1 MTGSL
6 FWYIFKKRGFASKS
20 NLFLFTKS
28 SCFYGQW
35 PIFSSLI
42 LGREADVK
50 KKNMVKIPKLEDM
63 LKAGMHFG
71 HRTNRWHPKM
81 GQFVFTSKNGI
92 YIIDLK
98 KTQEQLEKALEFMT
112 KLVSEGKSILFVG
125 TKNQVSEPLKKMAT
139 EIGQPYIVGKWLG
152 GYLTNF
158 LVVKKSVKKYLDL
171 IEKRE
176 GGKLEKYTKKERLN
190 FDREIKKLEMRVGG
204 LTSLNKLPDA
214 LFVWD
219 IKEEET
225 AIKEAKQ
232 KNIPIVAICD
242 TNVNPEEVTYPIPA
256 NDDSTKTIKIVL
268 EAIKDSI
275 LETKKGLKA

>member
-1 MTGSL
+1 
-6 FWYIFKKRGFASKS
+6 
-20 NLFLFTKS
+20 
-28 SCFYGQW
+28 
-35 PIFSSLI
+35 
-42 LGREADVK
+42 
-50 KKNMVKIPKLEDM
+50 M

-81 GQFVFTSKNGI
+81 KQFIFTSKNGI

-98 KTQEQLEKALEFMT
+98 KSQEKLEEALEFMY

-125 TKNQVSEPLKKMAT
+125 TKNQVSAPLKAMA
-139 EIGQPYIVGKWLG
+139 ELVKEPYIVGKWLG

-158 LVVKKSVKKYLDL
+158 MVVKKSVKKYMDL

-190 FDREIKKLEMRVGG
+190 FDRDIQKLEVRVGG
-204 LTSLNKLPDA
+204 LVSLNKLPDA

-225 AIKEAKQ
+225 AIKEARQ
-232 KNIPIVAICD
+232 KNIPIIAVCD
-242 TNVNPEEVTYPIPA
+242 TNTNPEEVNYPIPA
-256 NDDSTKTIKIVL
+256 NDDATKTITLVL
-268 EAIKDSI
+268 EAIKNAVLDG
-275 LETKKGLKA
+275 KKAVK

>member
-1 MTGSL
+1 
-6 FWYIFKKRGFASKS
+6 
-20 NLFLFTKS
+20 
-28 SCFYGQW
+28 
-35 PIFSSLI
+35 
-42 LGREADVK
+42 
-50 KKNMVKIPKLEDM
+50 M
-63 LKAGMHFG
+63 LKAGTHFG

-81 GQFVFTSKNGI
+81 KQFIFTSKNGI

-98 KTQEQLEKALEFMT
+98 KTQEQLEIALNFMA

-158 LVVKKSVKKYLDL
+158 AVVKKSVKKYLDL
-171 IEKRE
+171 IEKKE
-176 GGKLEKYTKKERLN
+176 TGKLEKYTKKERLN

-204 LTSLNKLPDA
+204 LTSLNKMPDA

-225 AIKEAKQ
+225 AIREAQQ

-242 TNVNPEEVTYPIPA
+242 TNVNPEEVTYAIPA
-256 NDDSTKTIKIVL
+256 NDDSTKTISIILDAISLAIL
-268 EAIKDSI
+268 EAKKNIK
-275 LETKKGLKA
+275 A

>member
-1 MTGSL
+1 MS
-6 FWYIFKKRGFASKS
+6 
-20 NLFLFTKS
+20 
-28 SCFYGQW
+28 
-35 PIFSSLI
+35 
-42 LGREADVK
+42 
-50 KKNMVKIPKLEDM
+50 KIPKLEDM

-81 GQFVFTSKNGI
+81 KQFIFTSKNGI

-98 KTQEQLEKALEFMT
+98 KTQEQLELALDFMT

-125 TKNQVSEPLKKMAT
+125 TKNQVSGPLKEMAVKV
-139 EIGQPYIVGKWLG
+139 GQPYIVGKWLG

-158 LVVKKSVKKYLDL
+158 IVVKKSVKKYLDL

-176 GGKLEKYTKKERLN
+176 TGKLEKYTKKERLN

-204 LTSLNKLPDA
+204 LATLNKMPDA

-225 AIKEAKQ
+225 AIKEAQQ
-232 KNIPIVAICD
+232 KNIPIIGICD
-242 TNVNPEEVTYPIPA
+242 TNVNPEEVTYAIPA
-256 NDDSTKTIKIVL
+256 NDDSTKTIKIIL
-268 EAIKDSI
+268 EAVSSAI
-275 LETKKGLKA
+275 LEGKKNVKA